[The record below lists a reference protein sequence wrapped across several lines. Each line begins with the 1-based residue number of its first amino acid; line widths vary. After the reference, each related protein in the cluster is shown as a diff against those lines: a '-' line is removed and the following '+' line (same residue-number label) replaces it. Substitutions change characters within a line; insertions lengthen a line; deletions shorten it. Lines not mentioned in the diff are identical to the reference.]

1 MENKKSKKFVLKI
14 AATIRYF
21 QKKCNYQL
29 AKKYSQI
36 CVHSIIMVKL
46 GDRETAKERF
56 YSAKRPIKTWK
67 VSVDNIVFPNFL
79 IQKLILSI

>member
-1 MENKKSKKFVLKI
+1 
-14 AATIRYF
+14 
-21 QKKCNYQL
+21 
-29 AKKYSQI
+29 
-36 CVHSIIMVKL
+36 MVKL